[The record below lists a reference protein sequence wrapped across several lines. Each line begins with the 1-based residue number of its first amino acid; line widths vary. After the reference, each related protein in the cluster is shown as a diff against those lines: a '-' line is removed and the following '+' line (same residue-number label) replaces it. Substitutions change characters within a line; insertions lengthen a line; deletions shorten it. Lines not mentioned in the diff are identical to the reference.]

1 MEKDK
6 TMYYK
11 TLQQWITAL
20 AITSATMGAAAQVPP
35 PPDKKILSSAYTGT
49 AYSPY
54 AGRNFATDVYWG
66 DTHLH
71 TDISMDAGAF
81 GNRLGLEEAY
91 RFARGEQVESTNAGP
106 ARLSRPLD
114 FLVIADHSDNMGF
127 FPDMLA
133 GAPHILE
140 NPTGKDWYD
149 RVKAGEGVGVALELI
164 GLFSQGTF
172 PAALIYTPDSQP
184 YKDAWARTVDAAERY
199 NDPGHFTAFIGYE
212 WTSLVRGNNMHRVVI
227 YRDGG
232 DIGGQMVPFT
242 AGPPQGSTTPR
253 DLWTWLENFE
263 KETGG
268 DVLAIAHNG
277 NLSNG
282 IMFPMVEQSDGAAL
296 DKNWAERRARWEP
309 LYEATQIKGDGE
321 AHPFLSP
328 NDEFANYETWDIGNL
343 DVSAAKTDQ
352 MLAGE
357 YAREALKRGMEL
369 EAQFG
374 TNPYQFGMIGST
386 DSHTSLAAVQ
396 EDNFFGKHSGAEP
409 GPERMTHPFMQT
421 EAGTIMG
428 WQQVSS
434 GLAGVW
440 ASENTREAI
449 FDAMERKETFAT
461 TGSRMRVRLFG
472 GWDFTEDDLDNRQPA
487 FAGYNKGV
495 PMGSDLPAEQKAAA
509 PSFMV
514 FAIRDPIGANLD
526 RIQIIKGWYDGK
538 ELQEKVYNVAWS
550 DDRKADRKGKLPAVG
565 NTVNVAD
572 ASWTNTIGSSELGT
586 VWTDPDFDSNHRAFY
601 YARVLEIPTPRWST
615 YDAFR
620 FGVDIP
626 EGAPTSTQERA
637 YTSPIWYKP

>member
-1 MEKDK
+1 MQHIQMKS
-6 TMYYK
+6 
-11 TLQQWITAL
+11 TLLAAL
-20 AITSATMGAAAQVPP
+20 LAGATLSTQTQAQVPL
-35 PPDKKILSSAYTGT
+35 PPDKQILSSAYTGT

-54 AGRNFATDVYWG
+54 AGRDFATDVYWG

-81 GNRLGLEEAY
+81 GNRLGLDAAY
-91 RFARGEQVESTNAGP
+91 RFARGEQVESTNGGP

-114 FLVIADHSDNMGF
+114 FLVVADHSDNMGF

-133 GAPHILE
+133 GAPHILSV
-140 NPTGKDWYD
+140 PKGKDWYD
-149 RVKAGEGVGVALELI
+149 RVKAGQGVGVAIELI
-164 GLFSQGTF
+164 GLFSQGNF
-172 PAALIYTPDSQP
+172 PPELVYLPDSQP
-184 YKDAWARTVDAAERY
+184 YKDAWARTVAAAERY
-199 NDPGHFTAFIGYE
+199 NEPGRFTAFIGYE
-212 WTSLVRGNNMHRVVI
+212 WTSLVHGNNMHRVVI

-242 AGPPQGSTTPR
+242 ASPPQGSTTPR
-253 DLWTWLENFE
+253 DLWTWLEQFE
-263 KETGG
+263 EKTGG
-268 DVLAIAHNG
+268 NVLAIAHNG

-282 IMFPMVEQSDGAAL
+282 IMFPMVEQSDGVAL
-296 DKNWAERRARWEP
+296 DKSWAERRAKWEP

-321 AHPFLSP
+321 THPFLSP

-343 DVSAAKTDQ
+343 DVSEAKTEQ

-357 YAREALKRGMEL
+357 YAREALKRGLEL
-369 EAQFG
+369 ERKFG
-374 TNPYQFGMIGST
+374 TNPYQFGMIGAT
-386 DSHTSLAAVQ
+386 DSHTSLATAQ

-409 GPERMTHPFMQT
+409 GPERMTHPFMKT

-428 WQQVSS
+428 WQQVAS
-434 GLAGVW
+434 GLAGIW
-440 ASENTREAI
+440 ATDNTREAL
-449 FDAMERKETFAT
+449 FDAMERKETYAT
-461 TGSRMRVRLFG
+461 TGSRMRVRMFG
-472 GWDFTEDDLDNRQPA
+472 GWNFTLADINNREPA
-487 FAGYNKGV
+487 FAGYSKGV
-495 PMGSDLPAEQKAAA
+495 PMGSELPPKGMKQS

-514 FAIRDPIGANLD
+514 FALRDPIGANLD
-526 RIQIIKGWYDGK
+526 RIQIVKGWHDG
-538 ELQEKVYNVAWS
+538 EQMQEKVYDVVWS
-550 DDRKADRKGKLPAVG
+550 GNRKADKDGKLPAVG
-565 NTVNVAD
+565 NTVNVAN

-586 VWTDPDFDSNHRAFY
+586 VWTDPDFNPQHQAFY